1 MWRAG
6 GRNDCSVGLATF
18 EVTEVRPM
26 INIGLEEG
34 GSICEMHV
42 EFAKGGGIYFSTKMT
57 HGIY

>member
-1 MWRAG
+1 
-6 GRNDCSVGLATF
+6 
-18 EVTEVRPM
+18 M